1 MTSELSWQSHI
12 DYTVKRV
19 NSKIWQLIRF
29 RQLGATRE
37 KLKLFYVLKIRS
49 ILMFASFCFH
59 HSLTNEQ
66 SGKLETQ
73 QKGCLAVILGSEY
86 HSYCHALDISSL
98 PRLDKL
104 REEATIKWAL
114 AAQRNPL
121 HSNLFP
127 LNSCQINTR
136 AKKKFQE
143 YQCRTSKYY
152 NSAVPAMTRQ
162 LNKFMTI

>member
-1 MTSELSWQSHI
+1 
-12 DYTVKRV
+12 
-19 NSKIWQLIRF
+19 
-29 RQLGATRE
+29 
-37 KLKLFYVLKIRS
+37 
-49 ILMFASFCFH
+49 MFASVCFH
-59 HSLTNEQ
+59 HSLTKEQ
-66 SGKLETQ
+66 SHKLETQ
-73 QKGCLAVILGSEY
+73 QKRCLAVILGSEY